1 MPSFPNL
8 PTTRQFQV
16 RWSDCSQGGR
26 SANEQ
31 HLQEKPLGRPR
42 RVMAISAASH
52 RFGYYASVRLPPGRL
67 GLAGWPEP
75 FPEALDKGVAAAYL
89 QVGQVPV
96 RQPACDRLRQPVLA
110 KAPNDQ
116 RPVTFCYQKAS
127 RAVDRIVD
135 RE

>member
-1 MPSFPNL
+1 
-8 PTTRQFQV
+8 
-16 RWSDCSQGGR
+16 
-26 SANEQ
+26 
-31 HLQEKPLGRPR
+31 
-42 RVMAISAASH
+42 MAISAASH

-75 FPEALDKGVAAAYL
+75 FPEALDEGVAAAYL

-110 KAPNDQ
+110 EAPNDQ
-116 RPVTFCYQKAS
+116 RPVTLCYQKSS

-135 RE
+135 RESVARCAPGAFRGRCAAICAGSAPGAVSPGFS